1 MTPRRGGEED
11 PMKTGLI
18 VGMIVLIGVMASIAR
33 GALAEPM
40 TTTVSPATNAAIAQP
55 DGIAVGGRYLA
66 PHLPDNAV
74 DQLPV
79 AEQAGD
85 QYLAERVA
93 LADLVI
99 GERIL
104 AAEDL
109 ANVYAEKLPEFTEA
123 LRADGFR
130 QDADGIWYYDLYS
143 SWMRFPLNR

>member
-1 MTPRRGGEED
+1 
-11 PMKTGLI
+11 MKTL
-18 VGMIVLIGVMASIAR
+18 MIVLAIVAIGVMASIAR
-33 GALAEPM
+33 GALATPTAPQPSLVPE
-40 TTTVSPATNAAIAQP
+40 TAIVQP
-55 DGIAVGGRYLA
+55 DGIVVGDRYLM
-66 PHLPDNAV
+66 PHLPDAAV
-74 DQLPV
+74 DQLP
-79 AEQAGD
+79 ASERAGD
-85 QYLAERVA
+85 RYLAERVA
-93 LADLVI
+93 LAHLVI